1 MKSQRS
7 GTTVSEGKGHDVANR
22 IKAAS
27 LASIAQAI
35 SFALAI
41 TISRVIVLA
50 QEPDQSSQE
59 PQPPPIERADQLKSK
74 VTFAVYYLPGEPIY
88 DLNLRHQFG
97 PVVAWIGGFYDPK
110 GGSQGR
116 VGAEYDFQHDWL
128 LFIPTLQV
136 TTIGAV
142 SGSLYAELGTE
153 YYGIIGFARTN
164 LRPFNNLFFDPND
177 SVQLGVG
184 YKINSYDK
192 LYGYSIFD
200 VRLHTHQ
207 QDTHILWRH
216 RLDENNGI
224 TLDGLYKSGYTDER
238 KYIHSVGIGVYYDR
252 PTWFWKTYYDPHV
265 NFTRH
270 SMVRVGV
277 GLKF

>member
-1 MKSQRS
+1 
-7 GTTVSEGKGHDVANR
+7 VANR
-22 IKAAS
+22 KKADSSAS
-27 LASIAQAI
+27 FAQAI
-35 SFALAI
+35 SFALAM
-41 TISRVIVLA
+41 SMFPVVAFA
-50 QEPDQSSQE
+50 QEPDQSGQQ
-59 PQPPPIERADQLKSK
+59 PQPAPIERGDQLKSK
-74 VTFAVYYLPGEPIY
+74 LTLGFYYLPGEPSY
-88 DLNLRHQFG
+88 DINFRHQFG
-97 PVVAWIGGFYDPK
+97 PVVAWIGGLIDPK
-110 GGSQGR
+110 AGSQGR

-136 TTIGAV
+136 ITNGAV
-142 SGSLYAELGTE
+142 SGSFYTELGTE

-164 LRPFNNLFFDPND
+164 LRPFNDLFFDPND

-207 QDTHILWRH
+207 QDTHVLWRH

-224 TLDGLYKSGYTDER
+224 TLDGLYKSGDTDEH
-238 KYIHSVGIGVYYDR
+238 KYIRAVGIGIYYDR
-252 PTWFWKTYYDPHV
+252 PTWFWKAYYDPHV

-270 SMVRVGV
+270 AMVRFGV